1 MSVLG
6 REQDSYQRA
15 LEAYQRQINSYN
27 RGVDKY
33 RATLVKDNNGN
44 LLVVSTGWGQY
55 LPTAVDSGGQLVA
68 PALPQGFDIHAYGAT
83 PIPGGGG
90 FHQLRQNPTE
100 AKRQTLTGLRKFSD
114 EGGEVYYDS
123 NGNYV
128 DVRGWRY
135 DGMTPGQ
142 GTWDSEGVP
151 TYNFSRDASTYMD
164 APAEWKKEF
173 NRKAPSATPAQAA
186 KIGAP
191 SLAEVE
197 SGLIGEVMKGKGVRY
212 GGPVYRPR
220 GDA

>member
-1 MSVLG
+1 MSVLA
-6 REQDSYQRA
+6 REQNSYQRA
-15 LEAYQRQINSYN
+15 LEAYQRQANQYN
-27 RGVDKY
+27 RTADKY
-33 RATLVKDNNGN
+33 NQTLVRDRNGN
-44 LLVVSTGWGQY
+44 LLVIDSAGNVS
-55 LPTAVDSGGQLVA
+55 AVNSGGTVIGA
-68 PALPQGFDIHAYGAT
+68 ALPQDFNLDNYGAT
-83 PIPGGGG
+83 DIPDGQG
-90 FHQLRQNPTE
+90 FRQLRQNPTG
-100 AKRQTLTGLRKFSD
+100 AKRQTLTGLKKFSD

-164 APAEWKKEF
+164 APPEWKKEF
-173 NRKAPSATPAQAA
+173 NRKAPSATPGQAA

-212 GGPVYRPR
+212 GVPVYRSKSDR
-220 GDA
+220 